1 MIKRWILLCSSIFL
15 SAFAV
20 PRTEAAFT
28 VCQHVFQ
35 SSEQPSGLAVDQT
48 HASVWVAM
56 FAANEVVEFSQ
67 SNCATIR
74 TVGTGN
80 NPNGVTFDGTNVWV
94 TNFGSNTV
102 TKINASTG
110 AVIGTY
116 AVGANPRGVAYDG
129 FRIWVANNGNN
140 TVSQIDPATGRTA
153 LTCSVG
159 SGPYF
164 LAFNPFDGNVYIPNL
179 NGNTVTVMHNQ
190 SCTPVRTISTDSQPV
205 FASPD
210 GAGNMWVSCYNSQKV
225 DEISTSGVV
234 LRRVSAPHSG
244 PTGLT
249 YSQSSGLVWGTTNS
263 GYIYS
268 INSAGI
274 VGNVLFRG
282 GGPHSHYDIAS
293 FGLSS
298 EFWSTDIG
306 SNIVEL
312 LHE

>member
-1 MIKRWILLCSSIFL
+1 MKKWILLCCIVFL
-15 SAFAV
+15 STFAV
-20 PRTEAAFT
+20 PRVEAAFT
-28 VCQHVFQ
+28 VCQAVFQ
-35 SSEQPSGLAVDQT
+35 SSVQPSGLAVDQT

-80 NPNGVTFDGTNVWV
+80 NPNGVAFDGTNVWV
-94 TNFGSNTV
+94 ANFGSNTV

-110 AVIGTY
+110 AVVATVS
-116 AVGANPRGVAYDG
+116 VGANPRGVAYDG
-129 FRIWVANNGNN
+129 VRIWVANFGGN
-140 TVSQIDPATGRTA
+140 TVSQIVPSTGTVA
-153 LTCSVG
+153 LTCPVG
-159 SGPYF
+159 TSPYF
-164 LAFNPFDGNVYIPNL
+164 LAFNPVDGNVYIPNSAS
-179 NGNTVTVMHNQ
+179 NTVTVMHNS
-190 SCTPVRTISTDSQPV
+190 SCTPVRTISTDTQPV

-210 GAGNMWVSCYNSQKV
+210 GAGNMWVSCYSSQKV
-225 DEISTSGVV
+225 DKISTSGVV
-234 LRRVSAPHSG
+234 LLRVSAPHSG

-249 YSQSSGLVWGTTNS
+249 FSQSSGLVWGTTNS

-293 FGLSS
+293 FGLNF
-298 EFWSTDIG
+298 EMWSTDIG